1 MKKKTFFMLT
11 MLLGMAPAMWAQST
25 DETDEIDNKLS
36 ITTQMFLN
44 ELNGEI
50 GFAPTT
56 QSTKQRGGTHLDP
69 SQLRKGKLG
78 KRLYASPD
86 TINGKVYIAAYLT
99 LNDPDELSAVES
111 EGVILQEQF
120 DNGLFTSLIPVD
132 KIEQLASQSNVA
144 RIEVSPL
151 KYPSTQTARQSTNVD
166 DVLTL
171 SPDAISAGLSTTYD
185 GTGVLLG
192 VIDTGIDFQHIAFKD
207 INGDYRMKRAY
218 VYNGRSADEYSTFE
232 ELTTDNAYEDHG
244 THTSSTA
251 GGSSVVVNGTS
262 VTVTDQHTSATYGG
276 MAPGADLYLAGVNGL
291 KSTYLDVAMKKIV
304 AYADAKGV
312 PVVVSN
318 SWGSQMGPHDGT
330 GSTATTYSSF
340 FGDNHPNHI
349 ALFAA
354 SNDGDRPM
362 DGEGGG
368 FHVGGTASA
377 SNPLATILRCPSLSD
392 HDAGY
397 LYYEVLGSA
406 WCRTK
411 NNNMRCKFYVLD
423 KSGNIKAESKEITPS
438 TNGTSVSGLSKY
450 YSGDLYVFKDYITA
464 SNKTQ
469 ILIYTEE
476 LTSQSYSKTT
486 KNGRTYYTSDY
497 TLAVEIYPSRNSV
510 EIDMWAA
517 GDYNYF
523 TNYLTTNGHTW
534 KNGDDDMSVSDEA
547 TMPCAISVGAYV
559 SSDTWTDFTGTGWT
573 SAGYYTLSDIA
584 PFSSYATAEASPTG
598 LQYPWIT
605 APGAR
610 LAAGVNHYHNAEV
623 DDYSYYYYNDE
634 EDYNSDLVVNN
645 ANYPYAMME
654 GTSMATPTTAG
665 IVALWLQAAKEVG
678 KNMTVNDV
686 KHVMKM
692 TAINDDF
699 TTTGPNASHFGN
711 GKIDALAGINYIL
724 NNVILPDEN
733 DSNSEIINESLS
745 DEFHQGLPAKV
756 TFSNRTFYKDDKWNT
771 LCLPFDLD
779 DFTDTPLEG
788 ATVKTLEDASWD
800 GHTLYLNFS
809 ESSLTSIK
817 AGKPY
822 IVKWAQD
829 EDKTDPVFKNVTFSN
844 VSPEEKAITID
855 GVVSFKGTYDPVTFN
870 ASDTKVL
877 YLGSNNALYYPS
889 SETTLNA
896 FRAWFELEGD
906 LVTNNFISENGANA
920 FQLNFGGSTD
930 IRTIQKSDIDLSSGW
945 YMLDGRRL
953 NSQPTAKGIYIH
965 NGKKVVVK

>member
-1 MKKKTFFMLT
+1 MKKKTFFMLA
-11 MLLGMAPAMWAQST
+11 MLLGMAPTMWAQST

-36 ITTQMFLN
+36 ITTQMFLK

-50 GFAPTT
+50 KVERNT
-56 QSTKQRGGTHLDP
+56 QSKRPDNVPESGSRPKVYQSP
-69 SQLRKGKLG
+69 
-78 KRLYASPD
+78 RLYASPD
-86 TINGKVYIAAYLT
+86 TIDGKAYIAAYLS
-99 LNDPDELSAVES
+99 LNEPTDKSEVEAQ
-111 EGVILQEQF
+111 GVILQEEF
-120 DNGLFTSLIPVD
+120 DNGLFTSLIPVNV
-132 KIEQLASQSNVA
+132 IEKVAGISNVK
-144 RIEVSPL
+144 RINVSPL
-151 KYPSTQTARQSTNVD
+151 KRIFTRDARQATNVD
-166 DVLTL
+166 DALTL
-171 SPDAISAGLSTTYD
+171 SSDAQAAGLTTAYD
-185 GTGVLLG
+185 GTGVVLG

-207 INGDYRMKRAY
+207 QNGNYRMKHAY
-218 VYNGRSADEYSTFE
+218 VYNGSNATEYSSNN
-232 ELTTDNAYEDHG
+232 LRRATTDNKAEDHG
-244 THTSSTA
+244 THTASTA
-251 GGSSVVVNGTS
+251 GGSSVIVDGTN
-262 VTVTDQHTSATYGG
+262 VTVTDDHANATYGG
-276 MAPGADLYLAGVNGL
+276 MAPGADLYLAGIYELND
-291 KSTYLDVAMKKIV
+291 TYLSNAVKKIV
-304 AYADAKGV
+304 DYADANTL

-318 SWGSQMGPHDGT
+318 SWGSHWGPHDGT
-330 GSTATTYSSF
+330 GDVANVYNTL
-340 FGDNHPNHI
+340 FGDGHPNHI
-349 ALFAA
+349 VLFAS
-354 SNDGDRPM
+354 SNEADRPM

-368 FHVGGTASA
+368 FHIGGTATMN
-377 SNPLATILRCPSLSD
+377 NPLGTILRCPSD
-392 HDAGY
+392 DGDPGY
-397 LYYEVLGSA
+397 LYSGVIANA
-406 WCRTK
+406 WCRTL
-411 NNNMRCKFYVLD
+411 NNNMRCKIYVLD
-423 KSGNIKAESKEITPS
+423 TNGNVMTSKEVTPS
-438 TNGTSVSGLSKY
+438 TDVVSVSGLSNY
-450 YSGDLYVFKDYITA
+450 YSGTLTVYKDYIPSA
-464 SNKTQ
+464 NKTQ
-469 ILIYTEE
+469 ILIYASQ
-476 LTSQSYSKTT
+476 LTSRSSTTTTTEYGSTYHNSK
-486 KNGRTYYTSDY
+486 Y
-497 TLAVEIYPSRNSV
+497 TLAVEFYPTSGSV
-510 EIDMWAA
+510 DMDVWAA
-517 GDYNYF
+517 GYYNYF
-523 TNYLTTNGHTW
+523 TNYLTTNGHIWT
-534 KNGDDDMSVSDEA
+534 NGDDDMSVSDEA
-547 TMPCAISVGAYV
+547 TIPNAISVGAYV
-559 SSDTWTDFTGTGWT
+559 SKRDWTDFSGESWYMP
-573 SAGYYTLSDIA
+573 SYTVGDIA
-584 PFSSYATAEASPTG
+584 PFSSYATADASPTG

-610 LAAGVNHYHNAEV
+610 LAAAVNHNHTTKV
-623 DDYSYYYYNDE
+623 DAYSYYGDNYN
-634 EDYNSDLVVNN
+634 YDLVVNN
-645 ANYPYAMME
+645 KNYPYAMME
-654 GTSMATPTTAG
+654 GTSMATPAAAG

-699 TTTGPNASHFGN
+699 TTTGSNASHFGN

-733 DSNSEIINESLS
+733 DTNSEIINESLS

-855 GVVSFKGTYDPVTFN
+855 GVVSFKGTYDPVTFD

-953 NSQPTAKGIYIH
+953 NSKPTAKGIYIH
-965 NGKKVVVK
+965 NGKKVVIK